1 MEDIVYLVRNR
12 ALRVLDPTAELQ
24 QEVKDLDKEI
34 GMLEKGESI
43 IQGLAPRQGK
53 EYYDETIQRLEEKVK
68 SIRERPELNLDV
80 EKMILFDKFAAKD
93 ALMKTVSI
101 IGEPSTQMITYD
113 KVIDLERKTKAP
125 IEPQTPVPWGAATF

>member
-43 IQGLAPRQGK
+43 IQGLAPRQDK

-125 IEPQTPVPWGAATF
+125 IAPQIPVPWGAATF